1 MNSKVVLESKRP
13 RSRIGENAR
22 EKVLS
27 DERQRRCE
35 RCEATASSLEAG
47 ARHKGGQRRR
57 TKQREKT
64 LKAQHQRD
72 D

>member
-1 MNSKVVLESKRP
+1 M
-13 RSRIGENAR
+13 GENAR

-27 DERQRRCE
+27 DERQRQCE
-35 RCEATASSLEAG
+35 RCEATASGLEAA

-64 LKAQHQRD
+64 LKARYQRD